1 VRDLRHQGIAWRV
14 REMDATN
21 IPGARANRCL
31 IFDSEGV
38 VRRAWSFPHS
48 WAELDD
54 ASIWALLERELPAP
68 LATARP
74 ERRATARGD
83 HGTVVTAARVAA
95 NARSVF
101 RTVDEFGCDEIA
113 VSFDE
118 NPMEKVG
125 RSRDKMRA
133 AVMNYTATLKAGGV
147 SPERSIVLMKSA
159 VREGLE
165 QTPECADHVAKG
177 LVDEAVTWCIQAYY
191 AS

>member
-1 VRDLRHQGIAWRV
+1 M

-38 VRRAWSFPHS
+38 VRRAWSFPRS

-54 ASIWALLERELPAP
+54 DSIWALLEREPPAP
-68 LATARP
+68 LATARR
-74 ERRATARGD
+74 ERRAMARGD

-95 NARSVF
+95 NTHSQFCAVDDF
-101 RTVDEFGCDEIA
+101 GRTEDL

-118 NPMEKVG
+118 DPAAKID

-133 AVMNYTATLKAGGV
+133 AVMNYTATLKAGGA

-159 VREGLE
+159 VRDGLD
-165 QTPECADHVAKG
+165 QAPECAEHVAKD
-177 LVDEAVTWCIQAYY
+177 LVDHAVTWCIHAYY
-191 AS
+191 SS